1 MIAQIM
7 NARIIRFVF
16 VVGVGGIFAWMI
28 FNYFFPSTEYMQAE
42 SFKCYEER
50 RLALNLPVQTTV
62 EQAADIVIWCQNRAK
77 AK

>member
-1 MIAQIM
+1 M
-7 NARIIRFVF
+7 NARIIRFFF

-28 FNYFFPSTEYMQAE
+28 LNFFFPSTEYMQAE

-50 RLALNLPVQTTV
+50 RLALHLPIQTTV
-62 EQAADIVIWCQNRAK
+62 EQDTDIVIWCQNRAK